1 MLLLWRQEKTES
13 VRPVKLDWYLL
24 SEDGRNAVTVTMHP
38 RKESSGQEQIM
49 ESKIVII
56 GRN

>member
-1 MLLLWRQEKTES
+1 MRS
-13 VRPVKLDWYLL
+13 VKLDWYLL

-49 ESKIVII
+49 ESKVVVI

>member
-1 MLLLWRQEKTES
+1 MLLLWKQEKIKLM
-13 VRPVKLDWYLL
+13 RPVKLGWYLL
-24 SEDGRNAVTVTMHP
+24 SEDGRNAVPVTMHP

-49 ESKIVII
+49 KSKIVVI

>member
-1 MLLLWRQEKTES
+1 MLLLWKQEKIQP

-24 SEDGRNAVTVTMHP
+24 SEDGRNAVPVTVHP
-38 RKESSGQEQIM
+38 KKESSGQEQIIK
-49 ESKIVII
+49 SDIVVI